1 MISPRV
7 AARKKQ
13 TWRKKME
20 NLKNGTFQNVVFSI
34 VRFSIATGAF
44 SVNYSQ
50 KCLVMDLYH
59 EKDGSVT

>member
-1 MISPRV
+1 
-7 AARKKQ
+7 
-13 TWRKKME
+13 ME

>member
-1 MISPRV
+1 MSRSSQ
-7 AARKKQ
+7 KTDLEK
-13 TWRKKME
+13 
-20 NLKNGTFQNVVFSI
+20 KNGKLEKWNLSERYVFSI

>member
-1 MISPRV
+1 MISPCV
-7 AARKKQ
+7 ATRKKQ
-13 TWRKKME
+13 TWRKKNGKLE
-20 NLKNGTFQNVVFSI
+20 KWNLFSI